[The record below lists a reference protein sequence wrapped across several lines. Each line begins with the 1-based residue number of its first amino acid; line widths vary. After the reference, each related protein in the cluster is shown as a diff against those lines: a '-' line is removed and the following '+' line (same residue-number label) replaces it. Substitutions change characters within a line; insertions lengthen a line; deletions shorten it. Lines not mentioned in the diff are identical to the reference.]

1 MNENI
6 YEAKPELPQAK
17 KSKIQLFKEFYIHY
31 KIFVFSFL
39 FIVFVILISYIF
51 YTENQKKKKILLS
64 EKYVQSKIYLEANNK
79 ESAKNALKEIIY
91 ENNLTYS
98 TLSFFLI
105 LNQDLIK
112 DKQELKLLFD
122 HLLKENNFSKEEKNL
137 LIYKK
142 AIFDANFVNEAELL
156 DSLKSLLNSDSMWK
170 PHCLILLGDYFV
182 SKNENAKAKEFYQ
195 KVFTINDLPNDL
207 YKQVSLQLSIIAND

>member
-6 YEAKPELPQAK
+6 YEAKPELPQTK
-17 KSKIQLFKEFYIHY
+17 KPKLQLLKEFCVRY
-31 KIFVFSFL
+31 KIFIFSFL
-39 FIVFVILISYIF
+39 FVLFAIFVFFILYL
-51 YTENQKKKKILLS
+51 ENQKKREILLS
-64 EKYVQSKIYLEANNK
+64 EKYIQSKIYLEANNK
-79 ESAKNALKEIIY
+79 DSAKNTLKEIIY

-112 DKQELKLLFD
+112 DKQELRLLFE

-182 SKNENAKAKEFYQ
+182 SKNENNKAKEFYQ
-195 KVFTINDLPNDL
+195 KVFTINNLPNDL
-207 YKQVSLQLSIIAND
+207 YEHVSLQLSIIAND